1 MRDVK
6 VQVNGK
12 EVEGKQIDFA
22 TVGEPW
28 CEYELENGKR
38 ARLKVVLTRVVE
50 TDERNADGTRLY
62 SFNCQ
67 PVFVV
72 DGE

>member
-1 MRDVK
+1 MRDVR

-12 EVEGKQIDFA
+12 EVQGKQIDFA

-50 TDERNADGTRLY
+50 TD
-62 SFNCQ
+62 
-67 PVFVV
+67 
-72 DGE
+72 